1 MQVLRETQYLKH
13 GQYGLGVVTHSNSQR
28 TTIDFEQ
35 HGTKKFVTSLLV
47 AELLPGH
54 APAKPVPSKQTK
66 AKKPRS
72 STSGAP
78 SRAKT
83 ATP

>member
-1 MQVLRETQYLKH
+1 MQILRETQYLKH
-13 GQYGLGVVTHSNSQR
+13 GQYGRGVVTQSNSQR
-28 TTIDFEQ
+28 TTVDFEL

-54 APAKPVPSKQTK
+54 APAKPAPIKKSKTK
-66 AKKPRS
+66 KSRS
-72 STSGAP
+72 STA

-83 ATP
+83 GTP

>member
-1 MQVLRETQYLKH
+1 MQILRETQYLKH
-13 GQYGLGVVTHSNSQR
+13 GQYGLGVVTQSNSQR
-28 TTIDFEQ
+28 TTIDFEL

-54 APAKPVPSKQTK
+54 APAKAAPAKQSR

-72 STSGAP
+72 AAP
-78 SRAKT
+78 PRAKT
-83 ATP
+83 VTP

>member
-1 MQVLRETQYLKH
+1 MQILRETQYLKH
-13 GQYGLGVVTHSNSQR
+13 GQYGLGVVTQSNSQR
-28 TTIDFEQ
+28 TTIDFEL

-54 APAKPVPSKQTK
+54 APAKPAPVKPSK
-66 AKKPRS
+66 AKKSRS
-72 STSGAP
+72 AAP
-78 SRAKT
+78 APPKT